1 MRCQRCGGRCTE
13 IDEALPYVGPRAY
26 VVTLRAVRSLR
37 CTVCGRTDMHVPDLL
52 ALDRVI
58 RRLARDEPLRSPELE
73 FRDGTWQV
81 AKWSSDSQPTA
92 N

>member
-1 MRCQRCGGRCTE
+1 MRCQHCGCGRTE
-13 IDEALPYVGPRAY
+13 TVEKLPYVGPRAY
-26 VVTLRAVRSLR
+26 VVTLCAVRTLR
-37 CTVCGRTDMHVPDLL
+37 CTVCGRTDMYVPDLP

-73 FRDGTWQV
+73 FRDGVWRV
-81 AKWSSDSQPTA
+81 ARWLSNSQPTA

>member
-1 MRCQRCGGRCTE
+1 M
-13 IDEALPYVGPRAY
+13 
-26 VVTLRAVRSLR
+26 
-37 CTVCGRTDMHVPDLL
+37 DMHVPDLP

-73 FRDGTWQV
+73 FREGSWQV
-81 AKWSSDSQPTA
+81 ARWSPNSQPTA

>member
-1 MRCQRCGGRCTE
+1 
-13 IDEALPYVGPRAY
+13 
-26 VVTLRAVRSLR
+26 
-37 CTVCGRTDMHVPDLL
+37 MHVPELF

-73 FRDGTWQV
+73 FRDGNWQV
-81 AKWSSDSQPTA
+81 AKWSTASQPTV